1 MQRIRLLRRRQLLNL
16 RKRRPLQVSVL
27 QALSLSAFPHIAVW
41 PRGSVN
47 SECRRSRWSIC
58 WYSFYQRSGHVGCGA
73 HTNHVQDAAAKT
85 YRSRAE
91 EAGVAVVISLNQKYT
106 ASEDPEVHCVFL
118 RTRTPSSWSG
128 RARPAR
134 GTALQGVPARL
145 SRGVRLQG
153 VACMGFGA
161 MLSRVGLGLL
171 KQFGGKPVDGMKLT
185 CGPST
190 ETEPEVTSDGLGF
203 PSASAG

>member
-85 YRSRAE
+85 YRKS
-91 EAGVAVVISLNQKYT
+91 
-106 ASEDPEVHCVFL
+106 
-118 RTRTPSSWSG
+118 
-128 RARPAR
+128 
-134 GTALQGVPARL
+134 
-145 SRGVRLQG
+145 SRGSRSSGSYITQSEIYCIRRSRSALCISTDKNPILVVRTSP
-153 VACMGFGA
+153 ACPRHGFAGGSGA
-161 MLSRVGLGLL
+161 LEQRGPAPGCRVHGLWGNAFACRAWAFEAVWR
-171 KQFGGKPVDGMKLT
+171 K
-185 CGPST
+185 
-190 ETEPEVTSDGLGF
+190 
-203 PSASAG
+203 AS